1 MKRGKNSKVSGFR
14 HSSPANNCNDLWN
27 ITKPAFKKEYRIGEV
42 LMDAEKEQADS
53 LCITMVRSC
62 ASPETNFVQSNTVA
76 ALRVPSQF
84 STILFRS
91 GRYEEKGQERVS
103 KRVSKESY
111 ERNDRSRGCCLRM
124 SYIVVRSWA
133 NRSWRLFRSDAWSS
147 FSTKRKIYVNV
158 ESLRREERH
167 DFVVTR
173 LTRKYYSNR
182 FSDNKLLR

>member
-1 MKRGKNSKVSGFR
+1 MSADSKSENRGKMKRGKNSKVSGFR

-53 LCITMVRSC
+53 LCITIVRSC

-84 STILFRS
+84 SMILFRS
-91 GRYEEKGQERVS
+91 GRYEKKGQERVS

-124 SYIVVRSWA
+124 SYIVV
-133 NRSWRLFRSDAWSS
+133 
-147 FSTKRKIYVNV
+147 
-158 ESLRREERH
+158 
-167 DFVVTR
+167 
-173 LTRKYYSNR
+173 
-182 FSDNKLLR
+182 

>member
-1 MKRGKNSKVSGFR
+1 MQRKSKQTV
-14 HSSPANNCNDLWN
+14 
-27 ITKPAFKKEYRIGEV
+27 
-42 LMDAEKEQADS
+42 
-53 LCITMVRSC
+53 C
-62 ASPETNFVQSNTVA
+62 ASQWCAVAPVPRQTLCNRTRWLRCVYRRSFPRFCFAAEDTKKKVKSECLSECLRNPMNVTIESN
-76 ALRVPSQF
+76 
-84 STILFRS
+84 
-91 GRYEEKGQERVS
+91 
-103 KRVSKESY
+103 
-111 ERNDRSRGCCLRM
+111 RGCCLRM

>member
-1 MKRGKNSKVSGFR
+1 MSADSKSENRGKMKRGKNSKVSGFR

-42 LMDAEKEQADS
+42 LMDAEKEQADN
-53 LCITMVRSC
+53 LCIIMVRSC

-111 ERNDRSRGCCLRM
+111 ERNDRIKPWLLLKNVVYRCSILSEAFLKIVSFRCVIIFLDETENLCKCRKFKKRGT
-124 SYIVVRSWA
+124 A
-133 NRSWRLFRSDAWSS
+133 
-147 FSTKRKIYVNV
+147 
-158 ESLRREERH
+158 
-167 DFVVTR
+167 
-173 LTRKYYSNR
+173 
-182 FSDNKLLR
+182 